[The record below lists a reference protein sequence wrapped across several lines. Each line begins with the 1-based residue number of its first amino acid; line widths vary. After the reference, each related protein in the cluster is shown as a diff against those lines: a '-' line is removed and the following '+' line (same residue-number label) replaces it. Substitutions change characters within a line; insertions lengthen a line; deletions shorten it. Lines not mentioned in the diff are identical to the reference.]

1 MSTFSA
7 WLWDATVLANLGYR
21 CYDAAG
27 PLAARQTSGITQPD
41 ASYPLFL
48 FSATLPAGTLV
59 VIVND
64 STQAGNATYIPVSQI
79 GDAEGLIPAPTA
91 TTAALVKI
99 QAAVYDSATVS
110 GDVITLSNGATVTK
124 TGGNRVT
131 A

>member
-7 WLWDATVLANLGYR
+7 WLWDGTVDANVGYR
-21 CYDAAG
+21 CYGASG

-41 ASYPLFL
+41 VSYPLFL

-59 VIVND
+59 VIIND
-64 STQAGNATYIPVSQI
+64 SSQAGNALYIPIGQI
-79 GDAEGLIPAPTA
+79 GDASGLPSAPTA
-91 TTAALVKI
+91 TAAALVKI

-110 GDVITLSNGATVTK
+110 GDAITLSNGAVITK

-131 A
+131 T